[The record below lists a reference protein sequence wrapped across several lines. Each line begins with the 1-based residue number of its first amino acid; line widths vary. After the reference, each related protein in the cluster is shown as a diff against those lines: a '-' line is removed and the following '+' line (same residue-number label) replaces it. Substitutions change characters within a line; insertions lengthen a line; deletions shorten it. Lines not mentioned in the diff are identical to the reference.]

1 MKAVYKRRF
10 LLLIAAFLII
20 TTAFTQVNDLFFQ
33 IKKQLTI
40 FSDVYK
46 EVAVRYVDEVA
57 PETLMQNAIKGM
69 LSELDPYTVFVN
81 EGEQQQMEI
90 LTSGSYGGI
99 GIEAGYRG
107 DRVVVIAP
115 MDGYPAQKA
124 GIRPGDVITKING
137 VEIVEITPEEVQELT
152 IGDVGSEI
160 EIVVTRT
167 GVDRPITFNLERE
180 RIEVKNISYYGYLDS
195 QNSVGYVQ
203 LNRFGHQTGEELR
216 AALLDLENENDI
228 EGLILDLRNNPG
240 GLLNE
245 AVEVVD
251 KFLEPGITVVETR
264 SRFESQNSAYA
275 TEEPPLFDDL
285 PIIVLINNG
294 SASASEIVA
303 GALQDLDRAVI
314 LGEQS
319 FGKGLVQTVRP
330 LSYNTSLKMTVSKY
344 LIPSGRSIQS
354 VENQSGMDEDEGYR
368 MFRTRNGRDVR
379 GGLGIEP
386 DVKLDENI
394 PAQLDLALAK
404 DNHIFFYVNEKLNN
418 GGIDSENMPED
429 FYRDFVQRLI
439 EGGFSYDTSADEH
452 LVALEN
458 HFQENLDQSGADE
471 SISELKALLR
481 DKKIAQLYD
490 SKEFIENELQKEWIS
505 QTMEGNE
512 RQQAL
517 LQHENIVLQSLELIR
532 DSTRYHSILK
542 P

>member
-46 EVAVRYVDEVA
+46 EIAVRYVDEVA

-107 DRVVVIAP
+107 DRIVVIAP

-137 VEIVEITPEEVQELT
+137 VEIVDSTPEEVQQLT

-160 EIVVTRT
+160 EIVVTRN
-167 GVDRPITFNLERE
+167 GVDRPITFTLERE
-180 RIEVKNISYYGYLDS
+180 RIEVKNISYSGYLDS
-195 QNSVGYVQ
+195 ESAIGYVQ

-216 AALLDLENENDI
+216 AALLDLESENEM

-275 TEEPPLFDDL
+275 TEEPPLFEDL
-285 PIIVLINNG
+285 PMIVLINNG

-354 VENQSGMDEDEGYR
+354 VENQADAVEGEGYR

-386 DVKLDENI
+386 DVTLDENI
-394 PAQLDLALAK
+394 PAQLELALAK
-404 DNHIFFYVNEKLNN
+404 DNHIFFYVNETLNN
-418 GGIDSENMPED
+418 GNSDTKNMPED

-439 EGGFSYDTSADEH
+439 ESGFSFDTSADEH
-452 LVALEN
+452 LEALEK
-458 HFQENLDQSGADE
+458 HFKESQDRPGADD
-471 SISELKALLR
+471 SLSELKALLR

-505 QTMEGNE
+505 QTKDGDD

-532 DSTRYHSILK
+532 DRTRYSSILK

>member
-160 EIVVTRT
+160 EIVVMRT

-195 QNSVGYVQ
+195 ENTIGYVQ

-216 AALLDLENENDI
+216 AALLDFESENDI

-245 AVEVVD
+245 AIEVVD

-354 VENQSGMDEDEGYR
+354 VENKSGTDEDEGYR

-386 DVKLDENI
+386 DVSLDESI

-418 GGIDSENMPED
+418 GDLESENMPED
-429 FYRDFVQRLI
+429 FYKDFVQQLV
-439 EGGFSYDTSADEH
+439 EDGFSFDISADEH
-452 LVALEN
+452 LAALEN
-458 HFQENLDQSGADE
+458 HFQESLDQSGADE

-505 QTMEGNE
+505 QTKEGDE

-517 LQHENIVLQSLELIR
+517 LQHEDIILQSLELIR
-532 DSTRYHSILK
+532 DRTRYDSILK

>member
-195 QNSVGYVQ
+195 ENTIGYVQ

-216 AALLDLENENDI
+216 AALLDFESENDI

-245 AVEVVD
+245 AIEVVD

-354 VENQSGMDEDEGYR
+354 VDNQSDRGEGYR

-386 DVKLDENI
+386 DVTLDEKI

-404 DNHIFFYVNEKLNN
+404 DNHIFFFVNKKLNN
-418 GGIDSENMPED
+418 GELDSETMPED
-429 FYRDFVQRLI
+429 FYRDFVQQLI
-439 EGGFSYDTSADEH
+439 ESGFSFDTSADEH
-452 LVALEN
+452 LEALEK
-458 HFQENLDQSGADE
+458 HFQESVEQPGGDD

-481 DKKIAQLYD
+481 DNKIAQLYD
-490 SKEFIENELQKEWIS
+490 SKDFIENELQKEWIS
-505 QTMEGNE
+505 QTKDGDE
-512 RQQAL
+512 RQRAL
-517 LQHENIVLQSLELIR
+517 LQHENIILQSLELIR
-532 DSTRYHSILK
+532 DRTRYDSILK

>member
-160 EIVVTRT
+160 EIVVMRT

-195 QNSVGYVQ
+195 ENTIGYVQ

-216 AALLDLENENDI
+216 AALLDFESENDI

-245 AVEVVD
+245 AIEVVD

-354 VENQSGMDEDEGYR
+354 VENKSGTDEDEGYR

-386 DVKLDENI
+386 DVSLDESI

-418 GGIDSENMPED
+418 GDLESENMPQD
-429 FYRDFVQRLI
+429 FYKDFVQQLV
-439 EGGFSYDTSADEH
+439 EDGFSFDISADEH
-452 LVALEN
+452 LAALEN
-458 HFQENLDQSGADE
+458 HFQESLDQSGADE

-505 QTMEGNE
+505 QTKEGDE

-517 LQHENIVLQSLELIR
+517 LQHEDIVLQSLELIR
-532 DSTRYHSILK
+532 DRTRYDSILK

>member
-46 EVAVRYVDEVA
+46 EIAVRYVDEVA

-107 DRVVVIAP
+107 DSIVVIAP

-124 GIRPGDVITKING
+124 GIRPGDAITKING
-137 VEIVEITPEEVQELT
+137 VEIVDSTPEEVQQLT

-160 EIVVTRT
+160 EIVVMRN

-180 RIEVKNISYYGYLDS
+180 RIEVKNISYSGYLDS
-195 QNSVGYVQ
+195 ESAIGYVQ

-216 AALLDLENENDI
+216 AALLDLESEKEM

-245 AVEVVD
+245 AIEVVD
-251 KFLEPGITVVETR
+251 KFLEPGITVVETK

-275 TEEPPLFDDL
+275 TEEPPLFEDL
-285 PIIVLINNG
+285 PMIVLINNG

-354 VENQSGMDEDEGYR
+354 VENQADAVEGEGYR

-386 DVKLDENI
+386 DVTLDENI
-394 PAQLDLALAK
+394 PAQLELALAK
-404 DNHIFFYVNEKLNN
+404 DNHIFFYVNETLNN
-418 GGIDSENMPED
+418 WNSDTKNMPED

-439 EGGFSYDTSADEH
+439 ESGFSFDTSADEH
-452 LVALEN
+452 LEALEK
-458 HFQENLDQSGADE
+458 HFKESQERTGADD

-505 QTMEGNE
+505 QTKEGNE
-512 RQQAL
+512 REQAL
-517 LQHENIVLQSLELIR
+517 LQYENIVLQSLKLIR
-532 DSTRYHSILK
+532 DRTRYDLVLK

>member
-57 PETLMQNAIKGM
+57 PESLMQNAIKGM

-90 LTSGSYGGI
+90 LTSGSYGGV

-107 DRVVVIAP
+107 DRIVVIAP

-124 GIRPGDVITKING
+124 GIRPGDVIVKING
-137 VEIVEITPEEVQELT
+137 VEIIDITPEEVQQLT

-160 EIVVTRT
+160 EIVVART

-180 RIEVKNISYYGYLDS
+180 RIEVKNISYFGYLDS
-195 QNSVGYVQ
+195 ENTVGYVQ

-216 AALLDLENENDI
+216 AALLDFENENEL

-245 AVEVVD
+245 AIEVVD

-285 PIIVLINNG
+285 PMIVLINNG

-354 VENQSGMDEDEGYR
+354 VENQSDRGEGYR

-386 DVKLDENI
+386 DVTLDEKI

-404 DNHIFFYVNEKLNN
+404 DNHIFFFVNKKLNN
-418 GGIDSENMPED
+418 GELDSETMPED
-429 FYRDFVQRLI
+429 FYRDFVQQLI
-439 EGGFSYDTSADEH
+439 ESGFSFDTSADEH
-452 LVALEN
+452 LEALEK
-458 HFQENLDQSGADE
+458 HFQESVEQPGGDD

-481 DKKIAQLYD
+481 DNKIAQLYD
-490 SKEFIENELQKEWIS
+490 SKDFIENELQKEWIS
-505 QTMEGNE
+505 QTKDGDE
-512 RQQAL
+512 RQRAL
-517 LQHENIVLQSLELIR
+517 LQHENIILQSLELIR
-532 DSTRYHSILK
+532 DRTRYDSILK

>member
-1 MKAVYKRRF
+1 
-10 LLLIAAFLII
+10 L
-20 TTAFTQVNDLFFQ
+20 
-33 IKKQLTI
+33 
-40 FSDVYK
+40 
-46 EVAVRYVDEVA
+46 
-57 PETLMQNAIKGM
+57 
-69 LSELDPYTVFVN
+69 
-81 EGEQQQMEI
+81 
-90 LTSGSYGGI
+90 
-99 GIEAGYRG
+99 
-107 DRVVVIAP
+107 
-115 MDGYPAQKA
+115 
-124 GIRPGDVITKING
+124 
-137 VEIVEITPEEVQELT
+137 
-152 IGDVGSEI
+152 
-160 EIVVTRT
+160 
-167 GVDRPITFNLERE
+167 
-180 RIEVKNISYYGYLDS
+180 
-195 QNSVGYVQ
+195 
-203 LNRFGHQTGEELR
+203 
-216 AALLDLENENDI
+216 
-228 EGLILDLRNNPG
+228 
-240 GLLNE
+240 
-245 AVEVVD
+245 D

-303 GALQDLDRAVI
+303 GALQDLDRAVV

-354 VENQSGMDEDEGYR
+354 VENQSGLDEDEGYR

-386 DVKLDENI
+386 DVSFDASI

-418 GGIDSENMPED
+418 GNLESEDMPED
-429 FYRDFVQRLI
+429 FYREFVQRLI
-439 EGGFSYDTSADEH
+439 EGGFSFDTSADEH
-452 LVALEN
+452 LAALEN
-458 HFQENLDQSGADE
+458 HFQESADQSGADD

-490 SKEFIENELQKEWIS
+490 SKDFIENELQKEWIS
-505 QTMEGNE
+505 QTKEGDE

-532 DSTRYHSILK
+532 NRTRYDSILK

>member
-160 EIVVTRT
+160 EIVVMRT

-195 QNSVGYVQ
+195 ENTIGYVQ

-216 AALLDLENENDI
+216 AALLDFESENDI

-245 AVEVVD
+245 AIEVVD

-354 VENQSGMDEDEGYR
+354 VENKSGTDEDEGYR

-386 DVKLDENI
+386 DVSLDESI

-418 GGIDSENMPED
+418 GDLESENMPED
-429 FYRDFVQRLI
+429 FYKDFVQQLV
-439 EGGFSYDTSADEH
+439 EDGFSFDISADEH
-452 LVALEN
+452 LAALEN
-458 HFQENLDQSGADE
+458 HFQESLDQSGADE

-505 QTMEGNE
+505 QTKEGDE

-517 LQHENIVLQSLELIR
+517 LQHEDIVLQSLELIR
-532 DSTRYHSILK
+532 DRTRYDSILK

>member
-167 GVDRPITFNLERE
+167 GVDRPITFNLQRE

-195 QNSVGYVQ
+195 KNSIGYVQ

-216 AALLDLENENDI
+216 AALLDLENENDM

-245 AVEVVD
+245 AIEVVD

-303 GALQDLDRAVI
+303 GALQDLDRAVV

-354 VENQSGMDEDEGYR
+354 VENQSGLDEDEGYR

-386 DVKLDENI
+386 DVSFDASI

-418 GGIDSENMPED
+418 GNLESEDMPED
-429 FYRDFVQRLI
+429 FYREFVQRLI
-439 EGGFSYDTSADEH
+439 EGGFSFDTSADEH
-452 LVALEN
+452 LAALEN
-458 HFQENLDQSGADE
+458 HFQESADQSGADD

-490 SKEFIENELQKEWIS
+490 SKDFIENELQKEWIS
-505 QTMEGNE
+505 QTKEGDE

-532 DSTRYHSILK
+532 NRTRYDSILK

>member
-90 LTSGSYGGI
+90 LTSGSYGGV

-107 DRVVVIAP
+107 DRIVVIAP

-124 GIRPGDVITKING
+124 GIRPGDVIVKING
-137 VEIVEITPEEVQELT
+137 VEIIDITPEEVQQLT

-160 EIVVTRT
+160 EIVVART

-180 RIEVKNISYYGYLDS
+180 RIEVKNISYFGYLDS
-195 QNSVGYVQ
+195 ENTVGYVQ

-216 AALLDLENENDI
+216 AALLDFENENEL

-245 AVEVVD
+245 AIEVVD

-264 SRFESQNSAYA
+264 SRFESQNSAYV

-285 PIIVLINNG
+285 PMIVLINNG

-354 VENQSGMDEDEGYR
+354 VDNQSDRGEGYR

-386 DVKLDENI
+386 DVTLDEKI

-404 DNHIFFYVNEKLNN
+404 DNHIFFFVNKKLNN
-418 GGIDSENMPED
+418 GELDSETMPED
-429 FYRDFVQRLI
+429 FYRDFVQQLI
-439 EGGFSYDTSADEH
+439 ESGFSFDTSADEH
-452 LVALEN
+452 LEALEK
-458 HFQENLDQSGADE
+458 HFQESVEQPGGDD

-481 DKKIAQLYD
+481 DNKIAQLYD
-490 SKEFIENELQKEWIS
+490 SKDFIENELQKEWIS
-505 QTMEGNE
+505 QTKDGDE
-512 RQQAL
+512 RQRAL
-517 LQHENIVLQSLELIR
+517 LQHENIILQSLELIR
-532 DSTRYHSILK
+532 DRTRYDSILK

>member
-10 LLLIAAFLII
+10 LLLIVAFLII

-90 LTSGSYGGI
+90 LTSGSYGGV

-107 DRVVVIAP
+107 DRIVVIAP

-124 GIRPGDVITKING
+124 GIRPGDVIVKING
-137 VEIVEITPEEVQELT
+137 VEIIDITPEEVQQLT

-160 EIVVTRT
+160 EIVVART

-180 RIEVKNISYYGYLDS
+180 RIEVKNISYFGYLDS
-195 QNSVGYVQ
+195 ENTVGYVQ

-216 AALLDLENENDI
+216 AALLDFENENEL

-245 AVEVVD
+245 AIEVVD

-285 PIIVLINNG
+285 PMIVLINNG

-354 VENQSGMDEDEGYR
+354 VDNQSDRGEGYR

-386 DVKLDENI
+386 DVTLDEKI

-404 DNHIFFYVNEKLNN
+404 DNHIFFFVNKKLNN
-418 GGIDSENMPED
+418 GELDSETMPED
-429 FYRDFVQRLI
+429 FYRDFVQQLI
-439 EGGFSYDTSADEH
+439 ESGFSFDTSADEH
-452 LVALEN
+452 LEALEK
-458 HFQENLDQSGADE
+458 HFQESVEQPGGDD

-481 DKKIAQLYD
+481 DNKIAQLYD
-490 SKEFIENELQKEWIS
+490 SKDFIENELQKEWIS
-505 QTMEGNE
+505 QTKDGDE
-512 RQQAL
+512 RQRAL
-517 LQHENIVLQSLELIR
+517 LQHENIILQSLELIR
-532 DSTRYHSILK
+532 DRTRYDSILK

>member
-20 TTAFTQVNDLFFQ
+20 STAFTQVNDLFFQ

-40 FSDVYK
+40 FTDVYK
-46 EVAVRYVDEVA
+46 EIAVRYVDEVA

-69 LSELDPYTVFVN
+69 LSDLDPYTVFVN

-107 DRVVVIAP
+107 DRIVVIAP
-115 MDGYPAQKA
+115 MDGYPAQEA
-124 GIRPGDVITKING
+124 GIRPGDVIAKING
-137 VEIVEITPEEVQELT
+137 VEIIDITPEEVQQLT

-167 GVDRPITFNLERE
+167 GVDQPITFNLERE
-180 RIEVKNISYYGYLDS
+180 RIEVKNISYFGYLDAE
-195 QNSVGYVQ
+195 NTIGYVQ

-216 AALLDLENENDI
+216 AALLDLESENEI
-228 EGLILDLRNNPG
+228 EGLVLDLRNNPG

-245 AVEVVD
+245 AIEVVD

-275 TEEPPLFDDL
+275 TEEPPLFEDL
-285 PIIVLINNG
+285 PMIVLINSG

-314 LGEQS
+314 MGEQS

-354 VENQSGMDEDEGYR
+354 VENKSGTDEGYR

-386 DVKLDENI
+386 DVTLDEGI

-404 DNHIFFYVNEKLNN
+404 DSHIFFYVNEKLNN
-418 GGIDSENMPED
+418 GDLDSENMPED

-439 EGGFSYDTSADEH
+439 ERGFSFDTSADEH
-452 LVALEN
+452 LKALEK
-458 HFQENLDQSGADE
+458 HFQESVDQPGADD
-471 SISELKALLR
+471 SISELKALMR
-481 DKKIAQLYD
+481 DYKIAQLYD
-490 SKEFIENELQKEWIS
+490 SKEFIKNELQKEWIS
-505 QTMEGNE
+505 QTKEGDE

-517 LQHENIVLQSLELIR
+517 LQHENIVLESLELIR
-532 DSTRYHSILK
+532 DRTRYDSILK

>member
-20 TTAFTQVNDLFFQ
+20 TTAFTQVNVLFFQ

-90 LTSGSYGGI
+90 LTSGSYGGV

-107 DRVVVIAP
+107 DRIVVIAP

-124 GIRPGDVITKING
+124 GIRPGDVIVKING
-137 VEIVEITPEEVQELT
+137 VEIIDITPEEVQQLT

-160 EIVVTRT
+160 EIVVMRT
-167 GVDRPITFNLERE
+167 GVDRHITFNLERE

-195 QNSVGYVQ
+195 ENTIGYVQ

-216 AALLDLENENDI
+216 AALLDFESENDI

-245 AVEVVD
+245 AIEVVD

-354 VENQSGMDEDEGYR
+354 VENKSGTDEDEGYR

-386 DVKLDENI
+386 DVSLDESI

-418 GGIDSENMPED
+418 GDLESENMPED
-429 FYRDFVQRLI
+429 FYKDFVQQLV
-439 EGGFSYDTSADEH
+439 EDGFSFDISADEH
-452 LVALEN
+452 LAALEN
-458 HFQENLDQSGADE
+458 HFQESLDQSGADE

-505 QTMEGNE
+505 QTKEGDE

-517 LQHENIVLQSLELIR
+517 LQHEDIVLQSLELIR
-532 DSTRYHSILK
+532 DRTRYDSILK

>member
-160 EIVVTRT
+160 EIVVMRT

-195 QNSVGYVQ
+195 ENTIGYVQ

-216 AALLDLENENDI
+216 AALLDFESENDI

-245 AVEVVD
+245 AIEVVD

-354 VENQSGMDEDEGYR
+354 VENKSGTDEDEGYR

-386 DVKLDENI
+386 DVSLDESI

-418 GGIDSENMPED
+418 GDLESENMPED
-429 FYRDFVQRLI
+429 FYKDFVQQLV
-439 EGGFSYDTSADEH
+439 EGGFSFDISADEH
-452 LVALEN
+452 LAALEN
-458 HFQENLDQSGADE
+458 HFQESLDQSGADE

-505 QTMEGNE
+505 QTKEGDE

-517 LQHENIVLQSLELIR
+517 LQHEDIVLQSLELIR
-532 DSTRYHSILK
+532 DRTRYDSILK

>member
-90 LTSGSYGGI
+90 LTSGSYGGV

-107 DRVVVIAP
+107 DRIVVIAP

-124 GIRPGDVITKING
+124 GIRPGDVIVKING
-137 VEIVEITPEEVQELT
+137 VEIIDITPEEVQQLT

-160 EIVVTRT
+160 EIVVART

-180 RIEVKNISYYGYLDS
+180 RIEVKNISYFGYLDS
-195 QNSVGYVQ
+195 ENTVGYVQ

-216 AALLDLENENDI
+216 AALLDFENENEL

-245 AVEVVD
+245 AIEVVD

-285 PIIVLINNG
+285 PMIVLINNG

-354 VENQSGMDEDEGYR
+354 VENQSDRGEGYR

-386 DVKLDENI
+386 DVTLDEKI

-404 DNHIFFYVNEKLNN
+404 DNHIFFFVNKKLNN
-418 GGIDSENMPED
+418 GELDSETMPED
-429 FYRDFVQRLI
+429 FYRDFVQQLI
-439 EGGFSYDTSADEH
+439 ESGFSFDTSADEH
-452 LVALEN
+452 LEALEK
-458 HFQENLDQSGADE
+458 HFQESVEQPGGDD

-481 DKKIAQLYD
+481 DNKIAQLYD
-490 SKEFIENELQKEWIS
+490 SKDFIENELQKEWIS
-505 QTMEGNE
+505 QTKDGDE
-512 RQQAL
+512 RQRAL
-517 LQHENIVLQSLELIR
+517 LQHENIILQSLELIR
-532 DSTRYHSILK
+532 DRTRYDSILK

>member
-46 EVAVRYVDEVA
+46 EIAVRYVDEVA

-107 DRVVVIAP
+107 DSIVVIAP

-124 GIRPGDVITKING
+124 GIRPGDAITKING
-137 VEIVEITPEEVQELT
+137 VEIVDSTPEEVQQLT

-160 EIVVTRT
+160 EIVVMRN

-180 RIEVKNISYYGYLDS
+180 RIEVKNISYSGYLDS
-195 QNSVGYVQ
+195 ESAIGYVQ

-216 AALLDLENENDI
+216 AALLDLESEKEM

-245 AVEVVD
+245 AIEVVD
-251 KFLEPGITVVETR
+251 KFLEPGITVVETK

-275 TEEPPLFDDL
+275 TEEPPLFEDL
-285 PIIVLINNG
+285 PMIVLINNG

-354 VENQSGMDEDEGYR
+354 VENQADAVEGEGYR

-386 DVKLDENI
+386 DVTLDENI
-394 PAQLDLALAK
+394 PAQLELALAK
-404 DNHIFFYVNEKLNN
+404 DNHIFFYVNETLNN
-418 GGIDSENMPED
+418 WNSDTKNMPED

-439 EGGFSYDTSADEH
+439 ESGFSFDTSADEH
-452 LVALEN
+452 LEALEK
-458 HFQENLDQSGADE
+458 HFKESQERTGADD

-505 QTMEGNE
+505 QTKEGDE
-512 RQQAL
+512 REQAL
-517 LQHENIVLQSLELIR
+517 LQYENIVLQSLKLIR
-532 DSTRYHSILK
+532 DRTRYDLVLK

>member
-90 LTSGSYGGI
+90 LTSGSYGGV

-107 DRVVVIAP
+107 DRIVVIAP

-124 GIRPGDVITKING
+124 GIRPGDVIVKING
-137 VEIVEITPEEVQELT
+137 VEIIDITPEEVQQLT
-152 IGDVGSEI
+152 IGDVGSKI
-160 EIVVTRT
+160 EIVVART

-180 RIEVKNISYYGYLDS
+180 RIEVKNISYFGYLDS
-195 QNSVGYVQ
+195 ENTVGYVQ

-216 AALLDLENENDI
+216 AALLDFENENEL

-245 AVEVVD
+245 AIEVVD

-285 PIIVLINNG
+285 PMIVLINNG

-354 VENQSGMDEDEGYR
+354 VDNQSDRGEGYR

-386 DVKLDENI
+386 DVTLDEKI

-404 DNHIFFYVNEKLNN
+404 DNHIFFFVNKKLNN
-418 GGIDSENMPED
+418 GELDSETMPED
-429 FYRDFVQRLI
+429 FYRDFVQQLI
-439 EGGFSYDTSADEH
+439 ESGFSFDTSADEH
-452 LVALEN
+452 LEALEK
-458 HFQENLDQSGADE
+458 HFQESVEQPGGDD

-481 DKKIAQLYD
+481 DNKIAQLYD
-490 SKEFIENELQKEWIS
+490 SKDFIENELQKEWIS
-505 QTMEGNE
+505 QTKDGDE
-512 RQQAL
+512 RQRAL
-517 LQHENIVLQSLELIR
+517 LQHENIILQSLELIR
-532 DSTRYHSILK
+532 DRTRYDSILK

>member
-90 LTSGSYGGI
+90 LTSGSYGGV

-107 DRVVVIAP
+107 DRIVVIAP

-124 GIRPGDVITKING
+124 GIRPGDVIVKING
-137 VEIVEITPEEVQELT
+137 VEIIDITPEEVQQLT

-160 EIVVTRT
+160 EIVVART

-180 RIEVKNISYYGYLDS
+180 RIEVKNISYFGYLDS
-195 QNSVGYVQ
+195 ENTVGYVQ

-216 AALLDLENENDI
+216 AALLDFENENEL

-245 AVEVVD
+245 AIEVVD

-285 PIIVLINNG
+285 PMIVLINNG

-354 VENQSGMDEDEGYR
+354 VDNQSDRGEGYR

-386 DVKLDENI
+386 DVTLDEKI

-404 DNHIFFYVNEKLNN
+404 DNHIFFFVNKKLNN
-418 GGIDSENMPED
+418 GELDSETMPED
-429 FYRDFVQRLI
+429 FYRDFVQQLI
-439 EGGFSYDTSADEH
+439 ESGFSFDTSADEH
-452 LVALEN
+452 LEALEK
-458 HFQENLDQSGADE
+458 HFQESVEQPGGDD

-481 DKKIAQLYD
+481 DNKIAQLYD
-490 SKEFIENELQKEWIS
+490 SKDFIENELQKEWIS
-505 QTMEGNE
+505 QTKDGDE
-512 RQQAL
+512 RQRAL
-517 LQHENIVLQSLELIR
+517 LQHENIILQSLELIR
-532 DSTRYHSILK
+532 DRTRYDSILK